1 MLAGICYKESIF
13 KQSVKNKWGTIGLFQ
28 VKQATANEPYVG
40 INNISGEANFGNNIH
55 AGVNYLA
62 WVKKRYFNLKK
73 KMSEEARLCMMMAA
87 YNVGPKRVLQAIN
100 KAKEMGLNPNKWFR
114 NVELAMLKLGY
125 PEPVV
130 YVSEINKHYVSYLL
144 LGIK

>member
-1 MLAGICYKESIF
+1 
-13 KQSVKNKWGTIGLFQ
+13 
-28 VKQATANEPYVG
+28 
-40 INNISGEANFGNNIH
+40 
-55 AGVNYLA
+55 
-62 WVKKRYFNLKK
+62 
-73 KMSEEARLCMMMAA
+73 MSEEARLCMMMAA